1 MKIRFEY
8 VIEESGEKMKAWSY
22 RLAPVILP
30 ITGVTLVIC
39 LFFVHSYLSDN
50 WQWMFWLILSL
61 VSAISGVV
69 TGVFIKRLHQGASK
83 DPLTGLY
90 NRRCFYD
97 RMNYEMEKM
106 KRTKSPLSLTL
117 IDIDNFK
124 AINDTYGHL
133 EGDRVLVQLAEILK
147 TQARSGDTVVRWGGE
162 EFAII
167 LPETDKNGATAF
179 ADRVRGLVEG
189 SNSKYVI
196 TVSVG
201 ITTVCQEQC
210 AEKIISIADK
220 ALYKAKE
227 RKTWR
232 CIWQNSGKRRAWRL
246 ILYTE

>member
-1 MKIRFEY
+1 
-8 VIEESGEKMKAWSY
+8 MKALPY

-30 ITGVTLVIC
+30 VTGVVLVMC
-39 LFFVHSYLSDN
+39 LFFVHSYLPYN
-50 WQWMFWLILSL
+50 WQWIFWPILLL
-61 VSAISGVV
+61 VSVISGVV
-69 TGVFIKRLHQGASK
+69 TGVFVKKLHQGANK

-106 KRTKSPLSLTL
+106 KRTKSPLSLAL

-133 EGDRVLVQLAEILK
+133 EGDRVLVQLAGIFK
-147 TQARSGDTVVRWGGE
+147 AQARSGDTIVRWGGE

-167 LPETDKNGATAF
+167 LPETDKNGAMAF
-179 ADRVRGLVEG
+179 AERVRKLVEG
-189 SNSKYVI
+189 SNWRYKA

-201 ITTVCQEQC
+201 ITTVFQGCD
-210 AEKIISIADK
+210 AEKIMAIADR

-227 RKTWR
+227 RK
-232 CIWQNSGKRRAWRL
+232 NMVMYLA
-246 ILYTE
+246 E

>member
-1 MKIRFEY
+1 
-8 VIEESGEKMKAWSY
+8 MKAWSY

-30 ITGVTLVIC
+30 VTGVALVIC
-39 LFFVHSYLSDN
+39 LFFVHSYLPDK
-50 WQWMFWLILSL
+50 WHWMFWPILSL
-61 VSAISGVV
+61 ITAISGVV
-69 TGVFIKRLHQGASK
+69 TGGFIKRLYQGASK

-106 KRTKSPLSLTL
+106 KRTKLPLSLAL

-133 EGDRVLVQLAEILK
+133 EGDRVLVQLAGIFK
-147 TQARSGDTVVRWGGE
+147 VQARSGDTIVRWGGE

-167 LPETDKNGATAF
+167 LPETDKNGAMAC
-179 ADRVRGLVEG
+179 AERVRGLVEG
-189 SNSKYVI
+189 SDWKYIV

-201 ITTVCQEQC
+201 ITTVCQEDD
-210 AEKIISIADK
+210 AEKIMSIADR

-227 RKTWR
+227 RK
-232 CIWQNSGKRRAWRL
+232 NMVVYLA
-246 ILYTE
+246 E

>member
-1 MKIRFEY
+1 
-8 VIEESGEKMKAWSY
+8 MKASSY

-30 ITGVTLVIC
+30 VTGVALVIC
-39 LFFVHSYLSDN
+39 LFFVYSYLSDH
-50 WQWMFWLILSL
+50 WQWMFWPILLL
-61 VSAISGVV
+61 VSVISGVV

-97 RMNYEMEKM
+97 RMSYEMEKM
-106 KRTKSPLSLTL
+106 KRTKSPLSLAL

-133 EGDRVLVQLAEILK
+133 EGDRVLVQLAGIFK
-147 TQARSGDTVVRWGGE
+147 TQARSGDTIVRWGGE

-167 LPETDKNGATAF
+167 LPETDKNGTMAF
-179 ADRVRGLVEG
+179 AERVRRLVEC
-189 SNSKYVI
+189 SDWKYKI

-201 ITTVCQEQC
+201 ITTVCHEYD
-210 AEKIISIADK
+210 AEKVVSIADR

-227 RKTWR
+227 RKN
-232 CIWQNSGKRRAWRL
+232 IVVYLA
-246 ILYTE
+246 E

>member
-1 MKIRFEY
+1 MKT
-8 VIEESGEKMKAWSY
+8 WSY

-30 ITGVTLVIC
+30 VTGVALVIC
-39 LFFVHSYLSDN
+39 LFFVHSYLADN
-50 WQWMFWLILSL
+50 WQWIFWPILLL
-61 VSAISGVV
+61 VSVISGVV
-69 TGVFIKRLHQGASK
+69 TGVFIERLHQGASK

-106 KRTKSPLSLTL
+106 KRTKLPLSLAL

-133 EGDRVLVQLAEILK
+133 EGDRVLVQLAGIFK
-147 TQARSGDTVVRWGGE
+147 SQARSGDTIVRWGGE

-167 LPETDKNGATAF
+167 LPETDRSGAMVF
-179 ADRVRGLVEG
+179 AERVRRLVE
-189 SNSKYVI
+189 SNWKYVI

-201 ITTVCQEQC
+201 ITTVWQEYE
-210 AEKIISIADK
+210 AEKIVSIADK

-227 RKTWR
+227 RK
-232 CIWQNSGKRRAWRL
+232 NMVVYLA
-246 ILYTE
+246 E